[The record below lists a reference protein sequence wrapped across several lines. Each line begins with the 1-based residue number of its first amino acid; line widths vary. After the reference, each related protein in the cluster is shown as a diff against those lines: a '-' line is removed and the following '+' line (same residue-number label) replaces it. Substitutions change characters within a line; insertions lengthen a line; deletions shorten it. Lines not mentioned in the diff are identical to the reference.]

1 MADERYDVIKMGSRY
16 LPIRTRDNT
25 PMGKTHATRA
35 EAWDFIH
42 ELQAE
47 VYGNAFFGLEADHKA
62 DPFTSAVGT
71 VERTEGHARKGELSK
86 KGQSTT
92 TKTQGKDLREVHR

>member
-1 MADERYDVIKMGSRY
+1 MADEQYDVIKVGSRY
-16 LPIRTRDNT
+16 AAVRTRDNT
-25 PMGKTHATRA
+25 PLGKTHATRA

-42 ELQAE
+42 EIQAE
-47 VYGNAFFGLEADHKA
+47 AYGDMFFGKESHKA

-86 KGQSTT
+86 KGESTSK
-92 TKTQGKDLREVHR
+92 KTQGKDLREVHK